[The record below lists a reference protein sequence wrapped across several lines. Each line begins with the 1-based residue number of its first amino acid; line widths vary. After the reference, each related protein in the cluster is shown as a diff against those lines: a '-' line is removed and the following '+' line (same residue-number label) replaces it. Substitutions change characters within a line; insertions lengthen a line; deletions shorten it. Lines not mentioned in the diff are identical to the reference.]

1 MGIETGILTSLAA
14 GASIVG
20 TVGGIVNNN
29 KAKREQRAAQ
39 DQQKAQNKAQE
50 MEERRK
56 QIREERVKRA
66 RILQSAENTGTSGS
80 SGEMGAV
87 GGMATQLGANI
98 GQNLA
103 AVNAAENISA
113 FQQNAADAAG
123 RAQMWSA
130 FGQLAP
136 TAVKVGGSIFSGD
149 SSSGL
154 QGPLINQQFPNQ

>member
-1 MGIETGILTSLAA
+1 MGLEAATLAA
-14 GASIVG
+14 ISAGVGAVG
-20 TVGGIVNNN
+20 AVGGIVNNN
-29 KAKREQRAAQ
+29 QSRREQRKIQ
-39 DQQKAQNKAQE
+39 NQQNAQNKAQE
-50 MEERRK
+50 MEERRR

-103 AVNAAENISA
+103 AVNASQNISA

-123 RAQMWSA
+123 RAQMWGA

-136 TAVKVGGSIFSGD
+136 TAFKVGGSIFSPTE
-149 SSSGL
+149 L